1 MTGSNDNDS
10 VILVDAAD
18 VQIGTAQK
26 LDVHRRGL
34 MHRAISVLVRNKDG
48 ALLLQRRSA
57 GKYHSGGLWANACCS
72 HPMPGEDTAIAA
84 RRRLREEMGIECA
97 LAPLFVTHYR
107 ANVSNGLIE
116 DEVVHVFGAI
126 HNGPVAPEPTEV
138 SETKWLSLAELK
150 RDMQARPDAYAVWF
164 RHYMNKHADMIA
176 RWAGG

>member
-1 MTGSNDNDS
+1 MTGSSDNDS

-26 LDVHRRGL
+26 LDAHRRGL

-107 ANVSNGLIE
+107 ANVSDGLIE

-126 HNGPVAPEPTEV
+126 HNGPVAPEPAEV

>member
-1 MTGSNDNDS
+1 MTGSSDNDS

-26 LDVHRRGL
+26 LDAHRRGL

-107 ANVSNGLIE
+107 ANVSDGLIE